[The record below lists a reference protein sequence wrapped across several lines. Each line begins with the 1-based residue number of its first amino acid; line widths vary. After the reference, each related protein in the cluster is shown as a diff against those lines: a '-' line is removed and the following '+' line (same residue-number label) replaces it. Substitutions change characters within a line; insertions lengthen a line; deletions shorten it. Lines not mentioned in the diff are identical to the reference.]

1 MSERISPT
9 KIEDYHVHIYYG
21 ADTRNLAADVRESIA
36 SRFTVELGSWH
47 DEPIGPHP
55 QAMYQVKF
63 ATAEFTRVVPW
74 LMLNRL
80 GLDVL
85 VHPNTGDAYEDH
97 ATHAL
102 WLGDKLKLRLDVL
115 REFIERERKKKKS

>member
-9 KIEDYHVHIYYG
+9 RIEDYHAHIYYG

-55 QAMYQVKF
+55 QSMYQVKF
-63 ATAEFTRVVPW
+63 ATAEFHRIVPW
-74 LMLNRL
+74 LMLNRA
-80 GLDVL
+80 GLNIL
-85 VHPNTGDAYEDH
+85 VHPNTGDALEDH

-115 REFIERERKKKKS
+115 REFIERERNKKKS